1 MSESVMK
8 IEQATELMFSAVKR
22 ITHETID
29 EIYPQYYPAGA
40 VDLFKRYHSDEN
52 ILSDIKNGYVFL
64 LYVDAEPIATI
75 TINGNHILRL
85 FVLSEYQH
93 KGYGNAL
100 LDFAEKK
107 IAESYTEVELDASF
121 PAKHIYL
128 KRGYSEK
135 EYHKLQA
142 ENGDYLCYD
151 VMVKNL

>member
-1 MSESVMK
+1 MK
-8 IEQATELMFSAVKR
+8 IEQATELMFSVVKR

-29 EIYPQYYPAGA
+29 KIDPQYYPVGA
-40 VDLFKRYHSDEN
+40 VELFKQYHSDES
-52 ILSDIKNGYVFL
+52 ISSDIKNGNVFL
-64 LYVDAEPIATI
+64 LYDDTEPIATI
-75 TINGNHILRL
+75 TINGNHVLRL

-93 KGYGNAL
+93 RGYGKAL

-107 IAESYTEVELDASF
+107 IAETYSDVELDASF

-128 KRGYSEK
+128 MRGYSEK

-142 ENGDYLCYD
+142 DNGDYLCYD

>member
-1 MSESVMK
+1 MK

-64 LYVDAEPIATI
+64 LYVDTKPIATI

-93 KGYGNAL
+93 MGYGKTL

-107 IAESYTEVELDASF
+107 IAEKFTDIELDASL

-128 KRGYSEK
+128 KRGYFEK

-142 ENGDYLCYD
+142 DDGDYLCYD
-151 VMVKNL
+151 VMVKTF